1 MYFFSENRLSQKD
14 AKLYACLISWLGACL
29 QVRCP
34 VWRLH
39 VQLTKEHSTR
49 APHKRAQHAR
59 ATQKETHGE
68 YTRELDMTKAIEMG
82 LSLL

>member
-39 VQLTKEHSTR
+39 VQLKKEHSTR

-59 ATQKETHGE
+59 AAQKETHGE
-68 YTRELDMTKAIEMG
+68 YTREI
-82 LSLL
+82 SQQR